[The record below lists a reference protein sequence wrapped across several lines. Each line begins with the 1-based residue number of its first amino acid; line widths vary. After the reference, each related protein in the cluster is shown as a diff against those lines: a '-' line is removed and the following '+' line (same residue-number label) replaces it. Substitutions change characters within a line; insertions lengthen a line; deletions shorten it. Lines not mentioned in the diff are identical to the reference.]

1 MAKSTPAVSAKSHKH
16 DDWEVHDA
24 MHTMMRAGEIV
35 KDKKLMGL
43 VRTKAKE
50 HATKMQQVASQA
62 SSLAK
67 RGLISEKAMS
77 KMQGR
82 KAKAAN
88 AGNQGGKIADLDK
101 TRSIA

>member
-1 MAKSTPAVSAKSHKH
+1 MTGKSRST
-16 DDWEVHDA
+16 
-24 MHTMMRAGEIV
+24 GESPDGV
-35 KDKKLMGL
+35 
-43 VRTKAKE
+43 
-50 HATKMQQVASQA
+50 
-62 SSLAK
+62 
-67 RGLISEKAMS
+67 